1 MQRQWQRLVL
11 TVELVCRRKGLDR
24 PLLKS
29 IIFRFLDTFPRLVVA
44 GSLDGEVLVTRL
56 GRLNAGFFLTGQQI
70 RLSHSPG
77 QAVHSVVVAK
87 VGPSGERTIA
97 TGSAD
102 GSVRLFAEDA
112 SLLLRFQAYPEQPV
126 LSLQL
131 GRVGG
136 AEPTLL
142 ATATGGT
149 VAREE
154 GELFDAAHLWEF
166 EDTRKVPRAACALQ
180 HGLGV
185 NGIAM
190 SVSKQRLATACDDR
204 SAAIFDFSGRR
215 LVTCRGHLSF
225 VWEVAL
231 SPNADFLATACED
244 GQARLFDGFGQ
255 LLRVFAGQ
263 GSCVE
268 VILDQDARMLVATAG
283 NCLHV
288 WSWARGAPLVA
299 RHSSAV
305 HCAAAVLSCGC
316 ILCGTD
322 EGDIAEWSTT
332 PTLVEEGRISAFG
345 SAAVTLA
352 VG

>member
-1 MQRQWQRLVL
+1 
-11 TVELVCRRKGLDR
+11 
-24 PLLKS
+24 
-29 IIFRFLDTFPRLVVA
+29 
-44 GSLDGEVLVTRL
+44 
-56 GRLNAGFFLTGQQI
+56 
-70 RLSHSPG
+70 
-77 QAVHSVVVAK
+77 
-87 VGPSGERTIA
+87 
-97 TGSAD
+97 
-102 GSVRLFAEDA
+102 
-112 SLLLRFQAYPEQPV
+112 
-126 LSLQL
+126 
-131 GRVGG
+131 
-136 AEPTLL
+136 
-142 ATATGGT
+142 
-149 VAREE
+149 
-154 GELFDAAHLWEF
+154 
-166 EDTRKVPRAACALQ
+166 
-180 HGLGV
+180 
-185 NGIAM
+185 M